1 MNLCRELHV
10 VSFTVRGDRGK
21 DFRSFASFG
30 SLVECFEERD
40 MKQKNEPGY
49 PDLEKAPLSGRD
61 PIYSEDGVD
70 LSLIRWMLSMTP
82 TERLQT
88 LQQNI
93 RSIMRL
99 RGDNEPCTVRN

>member
-1 MNLCRELHV
+1 MNQHSKNNLSPEN
-10 VSFTVRGDRGK
+10 VR
-21 DFRSFASFG
+21 
-30 SLVECFEERD
+30 L
-40 MKQKNEPGY
+40 
-49 PDLEKAPLSGRD
+49 
-61 PIYSEDGVD
+61 YSEDGVD

-99 RGDNEPCTVRN
+99 RGAKTNSGFFGNSEDSGDIDDPGPETDGTQMNADFQGFL

>member
-1 MNLCRELHV
+1 MKY
-10 VSFTVRGDRGK
+10 SGWF
-21 DFRSFASFG
+21 SFG
-30 SLVECFEERD
+30 HEWNKYPAMERQEKQRSLVSKKVSRLKD
-40 MKQKNEPGY
+40 
-49 PDLEKAPLSGRD
+49 DS
-61 PIYSEDGVD
+61 IYSRDGVD

-99 RGDNEPCTVRN
+99 RGEKSNT

>member
-1 MNLCRELHV
+1 
-10 VSFTVRGDRGK
+10 
-21 DFRSFASFG
+21 
-30 SLVECFEERD
+30 
-40 MKQKNEPGY
+40 MKQKNEPGH
-49 PDLEKAPLSGRD
+49 PDLGKVPLSGHD

-99 RGDNEPCTVRN
+99 RGDTFNP